1 MGWAEILWIA
11 WSLRCTRNDG
21 GGKKMLYASCG
32 KWITD
37 KEMENETFLS
47 IREFRYSKKKKEME
61 FLNGGPGKVVHKR
74 GFELPRFQEH
84 PCKMGLV
91 E

>member
-1 MGWAEILWIA
+1 
-11 WSLRCTRNDG
+11 
-21 GGKKMLYASCG
+21 MLCASCG

-37 KEMENETFLS
+37 QEMENETFLS
-47 IREFRYSKKKKEME
+47 IREFRYSKKKKME
-61 FLNGGPGKVVHKR
+61 FLDGGLVKVVHKR
-74 GFELPRFQEH
+74 CFEPPHFQEH